1 MKNFKNIKDIPKTIP
16 VFPLNNCLLLPKGC
30 LKLNIFDPRYLN
42 MTNDAISD
50 NRLIGMIQPGSNTKF
65 YNVGCVG
72 KIIHFTETAENK
84 YLIELKGICRYNII
98 SHKIVEKGYIQAEVK
113 YTNFLQDLAIENI
126 NVNKKKFLGALK
138 LYFTKQNINTDW
150 TTIQKAPLDLLIRS
164 IAQACPFNSEE
175 KQMLLE
181 THDINKLA
189 TNMISLFEIN
199 SAGETNKIN

>member
-1 MKNFKNIKDIPKTIP
+1 
-16 VFPLNNCLLLPKGC
+16 
-30 LKLNIFDPRYLN
+30 
-42 MTNDAISD
+42 MTNDAISN
-50 NRLIGMIQPGSNTKF
+50 NRLIGMIQPGNKTKF
-65 YNVGCVG
+65 YSVGCMG

-98 SHKIVEKGYIQAEVK
+98 RHEIVERGYIQAEVK
-113 YTNFLQDLAIENI
+113 YTDFQQDLALENI
-126 NVNKKKFLGALK
+126 NINKKKFLGALK

-150 TTIQKAPLDLLIRS
+150 ETIQKAPLDLLVRS

-189 TNMISLFEIN
+189 INMTSLFEIN
-199 SAGETNKIN
+199 SAGDTSKIN

>member
-1 MKNFKNIKDIPKTIP
+1 MKNFKSIIDIPKIIP
-16 VFPLNNCLLLPKGC
+16 VFPLNNCLLLPRGF
-30 LKLNIFDPRYLN
+30 LKLNIFEPRYLN
-42 MTNDAISD
+42 MTNDAISN
-50 NRLIGMIQPGSNTKF
+50 NRLIGMIQPGNKTKF
-65 YNVGCVG
+65 YSVGCMG

-98 SHKIVEKGYIQAEVK
+98 RHEIVERGYIQAEVK
-113 YTNFLQDLAIENI
+113 YTDFQQDLALENI
-126 NVNKKKFLGALK
+126 NINKKKFLGALK

-150 TTIQKAPLDLLIRS
+150 ETIQKAPLDLLVRS

-189 TNMISLFEIN
+189 INMTSLFEIN
-199 SAGETNKIN
+199 SAGDTSKIN